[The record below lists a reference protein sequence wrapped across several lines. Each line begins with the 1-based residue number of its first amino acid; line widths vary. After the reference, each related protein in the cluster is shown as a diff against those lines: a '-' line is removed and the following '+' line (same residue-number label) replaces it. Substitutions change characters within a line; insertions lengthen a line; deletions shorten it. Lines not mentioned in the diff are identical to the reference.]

1 MTNFPRP
8 ALAVACL
15 VVLGASAPVHAP
27 ARTNRDVIL
36 ATTTS
41 TQDTGLL
48 DSLVPRFEHTCGCRV
63 KTIAVGTGRALA
75 LAARGEADVAL
86 VHAPALEERYVAQ
99 GKFVGRRLVMTN
111 DFVVLGPKADPAGL
125 KHAKQVEDAFRALA
139 EGKAPFASRA
149 DSSGTHLL
157 ELTLW
162 KQAGIEP
169 KGPWYLEV
177 GQGMGATLRIAS
189 QKEAYTLS
197 DRGTFLAQ
205 RSTLDLY
212 VVFQRAP
219 DLLNIESDRRP
230 GHTRQV
236 VHHLTG
242 QRDVGL
248 RYGGSRVCDHRRR
261 LRVRRLRKP
270 RQHLIGHQR
279 AQLQARG
286 VGEHEMDEGSGVRH
300 CTCGRPQAGE
310 SLAALRGYT

>member
-1 MTNFPRP
+1 MTNPLP
-8 ALAVACL
+8 ALAAACL
-15 VVLGASAPVHAP
+15 VALGALVPAHAP
-27 ARTNRDVIL
+27 ARPNRDVIL

-48 DSLVPRFEHTCGCRV
+48 DSLVPRFERTCGCRV

-125 KHAKQVEDAFRALA
+125 RRARQVEDAFRALA

-157 ELTLW
+157 ELSLW

-205 RSTLDLY
+205 RSTLDLD
-212 VVFQRAP
+212 VVFQGAP
-219 DLLNIESDRRP
+219 ELLNIYHVMLPNPDSFPKVNIAGGRAFADFLVAPETQAFIGRFGTGRFGEPLFKPAANRREE
-230 GHTRQV
+230 
-236 VHHLTG
+236 
-242 QRDVGL
+242 DL
-248 RYGGSRVCDHRRR
+248 R
-261 LRVRRLRKP
+261 RK
-270 RQHLIGHQR
+270 
-279 AQLQARG
+279 
-286 VGEHEMDEGSGVRH
+286 
-300 CTCGRPQAGE
+300 
-310 SLAALRGYT
+310 AA